1 MLGVSPTP
9 ITKHQT
15 PKLGLLYLI
24 LDGTVIAMK
33 NITIGTAGHVDHGK
47 TTLIKALT
55 GVDTDRLKEE
65 KERGMTID
73 LGFASLDLPNGTHAG
88 IVDVPGHE
96 RFIKNMLAGAGGV
109 DLALLVIAADES
121 VMPQTVEHL
130 EILQL
135 LEVRRGVIALTK
147 ADLVDGDWIE
157 VVKEDVRKALAGTF
171 LADSPIISVSSTGG
185 QGLPELLA
193 AIQEASEGVEARDS
207 SGPFRLPIDRVFT
220 LTGFGTV
227 VTGTLVAG
235 TVKAGDAVEVLPK
248 GLKSR
253 VRQIQ
258 VHGHKV
264 ETASAGSRVAMNL
277 AGLEVADLERGDICA
292 TPETLKASNLLD
304 LRLTLLKS
312 AKLLKNGARIRF
324 HIGTAELLG
333 RLTLL
338 DRDELKPGDQ
348 AFAQFRSETP
358 AAAAK
363 NDRFVIRSYS
373 PMVTIGGGVI
383 IEPNARRHRR
393 FDDAVISALET
404 SSKGSPEELL
414 QQALRQSPTGK
425 NAADIMSEAE
435 FESLKRQGKIV
446 ELPGGRAM
454 HPAVL
459 SEHVEKIRATLK
471 SFHGKNPLK
480 LGMPKEELR
489 SIVGKA
495 FDSKGFASLLEYMR
509 QAGEIT
515 ISDALVSL
523 AGVEVSLTSEQQSA
537 ADRILAELQ
546 KAGLNVPSPAE
557 LGPRE
562 ILELLAQRGEVIR
575 VTHELYFH
583 RETIEQ
589 AERTVRE
596 FIGKHG
602 KITVSEFRDITG
614 TTRKYAL
621 PILEYFD
628 SRKITRRVGDNR
640 VIGYRL

>member
-1 MLGVSPTP
+1 
-9 ITKHQT
+9 
-15 PKLGLLYLI
+15 
-24 LDGTVIAMK
+24 MK

-55 GVDTDRLKEE
+55 GIDTDRLKEE

-73 LGFASLDLPNGTHAG
+73 LGFASLDLPNGAHAG

-135 LEVRRGVIALTK
+135 LEVKRGVIALTK
-147 ADLVDGDWIE
+147 ADLVDADWIE
-157 VVKEDVRKALAGTF
+157 AVEEDVRKALEGTF
-171 LADSPIISVSSTGG
+171 LADAPIIPVSSTTG

-193 AIQEASEGVEARDS
+193 AIQDASEGVEARDS

-235 TVKAGDAVEVLPK
+235 TVKVGDAVEVLPK

-258 VHGHKV
+258 IHGRKV
-264 ETASAGSRVAMNL
+264 ESASAGSRVAMNL
-277 AGLEVADLERGDICA
+277 AGLEVSDLERGDVCA
-292 TPETLKASNLLD
+292 TPETLKASSLLD

-312 AKLLKNGARIRF
+312 AKPLKNRTRVRL
-324 HIGTAELLG
+324 HVGTAELLG

-338 DRDELKPGDQ
+338 DRDDLKPGDQ
-348 AFAQFRSETP
+348 AYAQFRSETP
-358 AAAAK
+358 AAAAR

-373 PMVTIGGGVI
+373 PMTTIGGGVI

-393 FDDAVISALET
+393 FDASTISALTT

-414 QQALRQSPTGK
+414 EQELKQSPTGK
-425 NAADIMSEAE
+425 TSASHELV
-435 FESLKRQGKIV
+435 ESLKQQGKII

-454 HPAVL
+454 HSSVL
-459 SEHVEKIRATLK
+459 AHHADKIRSTLQF
-471 SFHGKNPLK
+471 FHEKNPLK

-489 SIVGKA
+489 NTAGKA
-495 FDSKGFASLLEYMR
+495 FDAKGFASLLEYIA
-509 QAGEIT
+509 QAGEIST
-515 ISDALVSL
+515 SDTLVSL
-523 AGVEVSLTSEQQSA
+523 AGREVSLKPEQQSA
-537 ADRILAELQ
+537 ADRMLEALQ
-546 KAGLNVPSPAE
+546 KAGLNVPSPDE

-562 ILELLAQRGEVIR
+562 ILDLLVQRGEVIR
-575 VTHELYFH
+575 VTQDLYFH
-583 RETIEQ
+583 HETIER

-596 FIGKHG
+596 YIGKNG
-602 KITVSEFRDITG
+602 KITVSEFRDATG
-614 TTRKYAL
+614 STRKYAL

-628 SRKITRRVGDNR
+628 SKKVTRRLGDER
-640 VIGYRL
+640 VLVKR

>member
-1 MLGVSPTP
+1 
-9 ITKHQT
+9 
-15 PKLGLLYLI
+15 
-24 LDGTVIAMK
+24 MK

-73 LGFASLDLPNGTHAG
+73 LGFASLDLPSGTHAG

-135 LEVRRGVIALTK
+135 LEVKRGVIALTK
-147 ADLVDGDWIE
+147 ADLVDADWIE
-157 VVKEDVRKALAGTF
+157 VVKDDVRKALAGTF
-171 LADSPIISVSSTGG
+171 LADSPIVPVSSTTG

-235 TVKAGDAVEVLPK
+235 TVKVGDAVEILPK

-264 ETASAGSRVAMNL
+264 ESASAGSRVAMNL

-292 TPETLKASNLLD
+292 APETLKASNLLD

-312 AKLLKNGARIRF
+312 AKLLKNGVRVRF

-338 DRDELKPGDQ
+338 DRDEIKPGNQ

-393 FDDAVISALET
+393 FDNAVISTLET

-414 QQALRQSPTGK
+414 EQELRQSPTGK
-425 NAADIMSEAE
+425 TGLDSGLL
-435 FESLKRQGKIV
+435 ESLKQKGKAI

-454 HPAVL
+454 HRSVL
-459 SEHVEKIRATLK
+459 SEYVQKIRATLK
-471 SFHGKNPLK
+471 SFHDKNPLK

-509 QAGEIT
+509 QAGEIST
-515 ISDALVSL
+515 SDALVSL
-523 AGVEVSLTSEQQSA
+523 VGVEVSLTPEQQVA

-562 ILELLAQRGEVIR
+562 ILDLLAQRGELIR

-596 FIGKHG
+596 YIGKHG

-628 SRKITRRVGDNR
+628 SRKITRRVGDER
-640 VIGYRL
+640 ILFKTG